1 LEAPHWVNPEAEFR
15 APGRRELGLR
25 IRYRQPLQ
33 EGALVLEEDG
43 NWYLDFAVP
52 QRGIAAG
59 QFAAWHG
66 GDSGDEVLGSA
77 VISE

>member
-1 LEAPHWVNPEAEFR
+1 
-15 APGRRELGLR
+15 
-25 IRYRQPLQ
+25 
-33 EGALVLEEDG
+33 LVLEEDG